1 MSEQT
6 DDETGTDAGVG
17 ADAGAAVGAAA
28 GARALRITVARS
40 GGVAGLSP
48 SWTVTAEGESDVD
61 GWLDLVESC
70 PWDAGDPGERDGAD
84 RFVYTIRVLVQAPKV
99 EGERDAR
106 VPERQLTGPWRD
118 LVDRVKAEAPPR
130 PRRATR

>member
-6 DDETGTDAGVG
+6 DDETGAG
-17 ADAGAAVGAAA
+17 ADA

-40 GGVAGLSP
+40 GGVAGMSP
-48 SWTVTAEGESDVD
+48 SWTVTAEGENDVD

-70 PWDAGDPGERDGAD
+70 PWDAGDAGDPDGAD
-84 RFVYTIRVLVQAPKV
+84 RIVYTIRVLVQAPEV

-106 VPERQLTGPWRD
+106 VPEQQLTGPWRD
-118 LVDRVKAEAPPR
+118 LVDRVKAEAAPR
-130 PRRATR
+130 PRRAKR